1 MQHWRR
7 GGRERERWR
16 KGKRKR
22 ETERD
27 MEKGRE
33 EENERREGGGS
44 EGERER
50 EQYITDQAV
59 KLLLAWDY
67 TLESHT
73 VPAILIHFKV
83 AWDYGCIFWN
93 CPA

>member
-1 MQHWRR
+1 M
-7 GGRERERWR
+7 GEGRERERGGGRERGREKQREMWR
-16 KGKRKR
+16 KGERKR
-22 ETERD
+22 MKGER
-27 MEKGRE
+27 GRE
-33 EENERREGGGS
+33 GGS

-67 TLESHT
+67 TLESHI